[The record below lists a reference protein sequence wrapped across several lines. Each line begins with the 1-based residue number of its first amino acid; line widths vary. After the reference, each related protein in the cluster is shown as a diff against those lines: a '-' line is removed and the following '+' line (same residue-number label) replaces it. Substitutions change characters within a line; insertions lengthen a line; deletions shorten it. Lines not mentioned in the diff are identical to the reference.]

1 MRCSYRAILLSSALC
16 LASSLASAQSPR
28 ESPMCDAVKQLVT
41 LKDLMSLAV
50 GPLVDLGPGG
60 DPVQSRGPGQ
70 AVVPRTTDC
79 KVHRTDYK
87 STGGHDLSYY
97 CEMTDAQPRSSDH
110 KRIVRDLNARL
121 RPCLPGWN
129 ERENFNE
136 SKDGA
141 YAFLNTYSVDY
152 TKARRKVAI
161 IRIMSLD
168 DQKAFSTTF
177 NVIDKFG
184 K

>member
-1 MRCSYRAILLSSALC
+1 MRCGYRAIFLSSAFC
-16 LASSLASAQSPR
+16 LASSFASAQ
-28 ESPMCDAVKQLVT
+28 SPMCDAVKQLVA
-41 LKDLMSLAV
+41 LKDLMSLAI
-50 GPLVDLGPGG
+50 GPLVDLGQGG

-97 CEMTDAQPRSSDH
+97 CEMSDAQPRSSDH

-121 RPCLPGWN
+121 RPCLPGWH
-129 ERENFNE
+129 EQENFSE
-136 SKDGA
+136 SKDGG

-152 TKARRKVAI
+152 TKGSRKVAI

-184 K
+184 R

>member
-1 MRCSYRAILLSSALC
+1 MRYGLGALFLSSALLVDVC
-16 LASSLASAQSPR
+16 PASAQSPV
-28 ESPMCDAVKQLVT
+28 ESPMCDAVKQLVA
-41 LKDLMSLAV
+41 LKDLMSLAI

-87 STGGHDLSYY
+87 SRGGHDLSYY
-97 CEMTDAQPRSSDH
+97 CEMSDGQPRSSDH
-110 KRIVRDLNARL
+110 KRIVRDLNRQL

-129 ERENFNE
+129 EKENFNE
-136 SKDGA
+136 TNDSA
-141 YAFLNTYSVDY
+141 MVSLNTYSVDY
-152 TKARRKVAI
+152 TKGSRKIAI

>member
-1 MRCSYRAILLSSALC
+1 MAR
-16 LASSLASAQSPR
+16 QSPTQ
-28 ESPMCDAVKQLVT
+28 SSMCEAVKQLVT
-41 LKDLMSLAV
+41 LKDLMSLAI

-97 CEMTDAQPRSSDH
+97 CEMADAEPRSSDH
-110 KRIVRDLNARL
+110 KQIMRGLNSRL
-121 RPCLPGWN
+121 RPCLPGWK
-129 ERENFNE
+129 EEESFNE
-136 SKDGA
+136 SKDSST
-141 YAFLNTYSVDY
+141 AFLNTYSVNY
-152 TKARRKVAI
+152 TKDRRKVAI

-177 NVIDKFG
+177 NVIDKFAR
-184 K
+184 